1 MFQSNITYD
10 DHKGNS
16 TLSVPKRCDADAP
29 EGKATLNN
37 SRKSI
42 ALTLCS
48 VNYLVHLF

>member
-29 EGKATLNN
+29 EGKASLTTV
-37 SRKSI
+37 RKVLPYS
-42 ALTLCS
+42 LRC
-48 VNYLVHLF
+48 